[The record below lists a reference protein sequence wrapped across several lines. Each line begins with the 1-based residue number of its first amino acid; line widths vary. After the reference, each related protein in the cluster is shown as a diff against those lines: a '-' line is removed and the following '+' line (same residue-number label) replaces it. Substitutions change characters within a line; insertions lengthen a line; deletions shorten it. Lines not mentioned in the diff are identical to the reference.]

1 MINDKSSKVIKPF
14 LRWAGGKTWLLPRLD
29 QFIPDKFSNYYE
41 PFLGGGA
48 VFFYLKQLGKL
59 KNRIVLSDTNREL
72 IDCYIQV
79 RDNVT
84 EIIEQLKY
92 YKNEKDFYY
101 FMRNSNSQSGSKKAA
116 KFIYL
121 NRTSF
126 NGIYR
131 VNLKGKY
138 NVPYGFKTYSTLFD
152 FDNLRGASNCLPD
165 AEIVHND
172 FQTCLNGIEKG
183 DLAFLDPP
191 YTVAHGNNGFI
202 KYNQKIFAWEDQI
215 RLAEIIKMIDKKGV
229 HYVLTNVSHPT
240 IEDLFGSLGTKVE
253 FNRYS
258 VIGGKKA
265 KRELTNEYVFVNIRK
280 TEELNGH

>member
-1 MINDKSSKVIKPF
+1 
-14 LRWAGGKTWLLPRLD
+14 
-29 QFIPDKFSNYYE
+29 
-41 PFLGGGA
+41 
-48 VFFYLKQLGKL
+48 
-59 KNRIVLSDTNREL
+59 
-72 IDCYIQV
+72 
-79 RDNVT
+79 
-84 EIIEQLKY
+84 
-92 YKNEKDFYY
+92 
-101 FMRNSNSQSGSKKAA
+101 
-116 KFIYL
+116 
-121 NRTSF
+121 
-126 NGIYR
+126 
-131 VNLKGKY
+131 
-138 NVPYGFKTYSTLFD
+138 LFD